1 MIFLGES
8 LGSVTLKMDMAQ
20 NDDIPFWNSFRSYK
34 CPALCCYS
42 NFEPM
47 HKNLPSQRNP
57 DFAWQKRDKD
67 VWHFC
72 LAPKPSS
79 EATSCSWVNHPDLFG
94 KDFLLW
100 KRCGSFFCS
109 AQFRPNPGF
118 LSMMVSGHG
127 MSIRSNGKV
136 YRKRD
141 PQGRKQGRQKLDPQ
155 GGPCPNVLHDYL
167 LWSKSGIPTF
177 SALVYH
183 DIINT
188 KLYIYHLIYDYII
201 ICILYTHLYRNSQFS
216 YQGQLSS
223 QPLQRNSIKLP
234 SSAWELSFF
243 GSQAVVICG
252 IPSDFRKHQEI
263 SINFSDIF
271 SSYQVMPR

>member
-47 HKNLPSQRNP
+47 HEILPSQRNP

-72 LAPKPSS
+72 LAPKPIS

-109 AQFRPNPGF
+109 AQFRPNPGL
-118 LSMMVSGHG
+118 LSMMVSGHR
-127 MSIRSNGKV
+127 MSIRSIHRAASREGK
-136 YRKRD
+136 
-141 PQGRKQGRQKLDPQ
+141 
-155 GGPCPNVLHDYL
+155 N
-167 LWSKSGIPTF
+167 
-177 SALVYH
+177 
-183 DIINT
+183 
-188 KLYIYHLIYDYII
+188 LIHKVAPAPMFYII
-201 ICILYTHLYRNSQFS
+201 ICS
-216 YQGQLSS
+216 GQKAEF
-223 QPLQRNSIKLP
+223 QPFQLGVSWHNQ
-234 SSAWELSFF
+234 
-243 GSQAVVICG
+243 C
-252 IPSDFRKHQEI
+252 EI
-263 SINFSDIF
+263 GFWWC
-271 SSYQVMPR
+271 V